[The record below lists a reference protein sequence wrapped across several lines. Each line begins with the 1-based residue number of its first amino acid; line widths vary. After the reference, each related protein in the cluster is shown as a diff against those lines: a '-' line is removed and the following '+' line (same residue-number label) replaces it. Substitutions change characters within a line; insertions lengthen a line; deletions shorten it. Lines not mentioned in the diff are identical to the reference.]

1 MALSKVRVQLLNE
14 KTGEV
19 IEEVDVLTSPDS
31 VLFADGKTLT
41 QVLQEIETTPGE
53 KGDKGTSLRTRGAW
67 APSTAYV
74 ANQQYIDIVS
84 KDGTAYAC
92 KASHTS
98 TSTWDASKWMVLVE
112 RGPAGAP
119 GATTA
124 DGVSYG
130 NKSVKEVLDDLLYTA
145 IQLTAFTNNVNTVEM
160 GTTVNTVR
168 LDWNYNKTPK
178 TLTLDN
184 APVDVSTK
192 TKTIEGAGIKTNKT
206 YTLKAMDDR
215 NASSQKTTAI
225 TFLNGI
231 YWGVAAKKTSFDS
244 AFVLTL
250 TKGLQGSKAKTFTVN
265 AGAGQHIY
273 YAIPTRYGTPAFK
286 VGGFD
291 GGFSKAGTIQF
302 KNASGYTE
310 SYDIWISDNAGL
322 GNTTVNVA

>member
-14 KTGEV
+14 ETGDV

-41 QVLQEIETTPGE
+41 QVLNEIETVPGE
-53 KGDKGTSLRTRGAW
+53 KGEQGTSLRTRGAW
-67 APSTAYV
+67 TPSTAYV

-112 RGPAGAP
+112 RGPAGEP

-130 NKSVKEVLDDLLYTA
+130 DKTVKEVLDDLLYTA
-145 IQLTAFTNNVNTVEM
+145 IQLTAFSNNVNTVEM
-160 GTTVNTVR
+160 GTTVNTVK
-168 LDWNYNKTPK
+168 LDWNYNKIPK
-178 TLTLDN
+178 TLTLDG
-184 APVDVSTK
+184 APVDAASK
-192 TKTIEGAGIKTNKT
+192 TKTIEGAGIKANKT
-206 YTLKAMDDR
+206 YTLKATDDR
-215 NASSQKTTAI
+215 NASSQKTTVI

-302 KNASGYTE
+302 TNASGYTE